1 MQRLYTEAFIQ
12 KVREARAKGE
22 LSIEQ
27 IAEKFRIGSSTVKR
41 WTRYEVYDGPRQ
53 RKAAEPEIRET
64 KKAYKTGRK
73 KIIGEAE
80 RAILERIA
88 EKGDKAEILFA
99 KWLRVVAPRNPKIT
113 LSTAVA
119 FFDAWRK
126 ERGANQGEGLAEDP
140 DQAGEGEVTGDVDGA
155 SSDSANDDGAND
167 DGDQGE
173 ADNDENVETDEED
186 GDADGQEDA
195 GDDVDAD
202 EQEEV
207 EA

>member
-12 KVREARAKGE
+12 KVKEERAKGE

-27 IAEKFRIGSSTVKR
+27 IAEKFRIGSATVKR
-41 WTRYEVYDGPRQ
+41 WTRPDVYDGPRQ
-53 RKAAEPEIRET
+53 RKAAEPEIREA
-64 KKAYKTGRK
+64 KKAHKTGRK

-119 FFDAWRK
+119 FFDVWRK
-126 ERGANQGEGLAEDP
+126 ERGASQGEGLAEDP

-155 SSDSANDDGAND
+155 SNDSSND

-173 ADNDENVETDEED
+173 ADNDENVEKDGED

-195 GDDVDAD
+195 AVDVDAD
-202 EQEEV
+202 DQEEA

>member
-12 KVREARAKGE
+12 KVREERAKGE

-27 IAEKFRIGSSTVKR
+27 IAEKFRIGSATVKR
-41 WTRYEVYDGPRQ
+41 WTRPEVYDGPRQ
-53 RKAAEPEIRET
+53 RKAAEPEIREG

-119 FFDAWRK
+119 FFDVWRK
-126 ERGANQGEGLAEDP
+126 ERGASQGEGLAEDP
-140 DQAGEGEVTGDVDGA
+140 DQAGEGEVTGDVDGE
-155 SSDSANDDGAND
+155 SNDSPND

-173 ADNDENVETDEED
+173 ADNDENVEKDGED

-195 GDDVDAD
+195 GVDVDAD
-202 EQEEV
+202 DQEEA

>member
-1 MQRLYTEAFIQ
+1 MQRLYTEAFIE
-12 KVREARAKGE
+12 KVKEERARGE

-27 IAEKFRIGSSTVKR
+27 IAEKFRIGSATVKR
-41 WTRYEVYDGPRQ
+41 WTRTEVYDGPRQ
-53 RKAAEPEIRET
+53 RKAAEPEIREA

-119 FFDAWRK
+119 FFDVWRK
-126 ERGANQGEGLAEDP
+126 ERGASQGEGLAEDP

-155 SSDSANDDGAND
+155 SNDSPND

-173 ADNDENVETDEED
+173 ADNDENVEKDGEN

-195 GDDVDAD
+195 GVDVDAD
-202 EQEEV
+202 DQEEA

>member
-1 MQRLYTEAFIQ
+1 MQRLYTEAFIE
-12 KVREARAKGE
+12 KVREERAKGE
-22 LSIEQ
+22 LSIEK
-27 IAEKFRIGSSTVKR
+27 IAEKFRIGSATVKR
-41 WTRYEVYDGPRQ
+41 WTRPEVYDGPRQ
-53 RKAAEPEIRET
+53 RKAAEPEIGEA

-119 FFDAWRK
+119 FFDVWRK
-126 ERGANQGEGLAEDP
+126 ERGASQGEGLAEDP

-155 SSDSANDDGAND
+155 SNDSPND

-173 ADNDENVETDEED
+173 ADNDENVEKDGED

-195 GDDVDAD
+195 GVDVDAD
-202 EQEEV
+202 DQEEA